1 MQSSDRFLERRPA
14 TCGSEDRP
22 LFKLFVY
29 GTLKR
34 GYGNHERFCRG
45 YCGLREAQIRG
56 RLYEGPGFPFLQVPD
71 EDILARGTVAPSEDV
86 ATQARVARQ
95 VALWRSFPGSA
106 HPRGRWGPVYG
117 ELLSFSDPERR
128 LPAIDRLE
136 GYSPGEPCLYHRVLV
151 RVAVGADTVIS
162 WTYVAAGKV
171 SGRRIPSG
179 RWPQ

>member
-1 MQSSDRFLERRPA
+1 MQSSDRSPERRPA
-14 TCGSEDRP
+14 TCGSEDR
-22 LFKLFVY
+22 LLLKLFVY

-45 YCGLREAQIRG
+45 HCGLREARIRG

-71 EDILARGTVAPSEDV
+71 EDILARGTIAPSEDV
-86 ATQARVARQ
+86 ATQARLARQ
-95 VALWRSFPGSA
+95 VALRPSFPGSA
-106 HPRGRWGPVYG
+106 GPGGRWGLVHG
-117 ELLSFSDPERR
+117 ELLSFSDPEGR
-128 LPAIDRLE
+128 LPAIDSLE
-136 GYSPGEPCLYHRVLV
+136 GYSPGKPCLYHRVLV
-151 RVAVGADTVIS
+151 PVAVGADTVIS